1 MAVKPKK
8 HAVGSLSVTP
18 LIDVVFLLLIFFL
31 VATRFSEEE
40 REIDIELPTAS
51 QSLPLTQ
58 EPREM
63 FINIDRDGQYFIDG
77 KYHYPEQVE
86 QLLRQAA
93 ANNPLTQTVV
103 IRADKTTDWQH
114 VLTAFDLCKKAG
126 IYNYTAMTDQ
136 QQVP

>member
-1 MAVKPKK
+1 MAVQPKK

-31 VATRFSEEE
+31 VATRFAEEE
-40 REIDIELPTAS
+40 REIEIELPSAS
-51 QSLPLTQ
+51 QALPLTA

-63 FINIDRDGQYFIDG
+63 FINVDKDGRYFIDG
-77 KYHYPEQVE
+77 KFRNTEDVE

-103 IRADKTTDWQH
+103 IRGDKTADWQH
-114 VLTAFDLCKKAG
+114 ILTAFDLCKKAG
-126 IYNYTAMTDQ
+126 IYNYTAMTDE
-136 QQVP
+136 